1 MSQAKH
7 SLIANAADMDR
18 AGGGGGGGG
27 RDSQEIRPG
36 IAYTEDHSMAPD
48 SCCIPCT
55 TPLSF
60 ALSFVPLCWPILPF
74 GCVPVSEKEEQVLL
88 VFGKYHDTI
97 RTPGMHWVNPIGL
110 EKRLVSTKRQNMDVG
125 GVTNPIK
132 VADGDG
138 NPVIVS
144 GVVGYRITNSKAAA
158 LDVENARSF
167 VHTQAQ
173 TILKQIVSRYPYETT
188 DGTPSLK
195 SETYEIGIEL
205 CRALQEKSTVA
216 GVLIESFELADLSYA
231 PEIAQVMLVRQ
242 QAKAMVDA
250 RAVVVEGAVG
260 IVQGACEKLADAGI
274 DMDDKEKSKLVT
286 NLLTVICG
294 DQGAQPV
301 VTL

>member
-1 MSQAKH
+1 MSTAKH

-18 AGGGGGGGG
+18 AGV
-27 RDSQEIRPG
+27 SASTEIRPG
-36 IAYTEDHSMAPD
+36 IAYAEDQSLEPD

-55 TPLSF
+55 TPLSCG
-60 ALSFVPLCWPILPF
+60 LSFLPLCWPILPF

-144 GVVGYRITNSKAAA
+144 GVVGYRITNSKSAA
-158 LDVENARSF
+158 LDVENARSY

-188 DGTPSLK
+188 DGKPSLK

-250 RAVVVEGAVG
+250 RQVVVDGAVG
-260 IVQGACEKLADAGI
+260 IVRGACEKLGEAGI
-274 DMDDKEKSKLVT
+274 ELDSTERSKLVT

-301 VTL
+301 VAL

>member
-1 MSQAKH
+1 VF
-7 SLIANAADMDR
+7 
-18 AGGGGGGGG
+18 
-27 RDSQEIRPG
+27 
-36 IAYTEDHSMAPD
+36 T
-48 SCCIPCT
+48 
-55 TPLSF
+55 
-60 ALSFVPLCWPILPF
+60 
-74 GCVPVSEKEEQVLL
+74 EKEEQVLL

-97 RTPGMHWVNPIGL
+97 RSPGMHWVNPIGL

-144 GVVGYRITNSKAAA
+144 GVVGYRIINSKAAA
-158 LDVENARSF
+158 LEVENARSF

-173 TILKQIVSRYPYETT
+173 TILKQVVSRYPYEAT
-188 DGTPSLK
+188 DGSASLK

-250 RAVVVEGAVG
+250 RGVVVEGAVG
-260 IVQGACEKLADAGI
+260 IVRGAVEQLAEAGI
-274 DMDDKEKSKLVT
+274 PLDEKETSKLVT

-301 VTL
+301 ITL

>member
-7 SLIANAADMDR
+7 SLIANAADIDR
-18 AGGGGGGGG
+18 GISA
-27 RDSQEIRPG
+27 STEIRPG
-36 IAYTEDHSMAPD
+36 IAYTEDQPEED
-48 SCCIPCT
+48 KCCIPCT
-55 TPLSF
+55 TPLSTI
-60 ALSFVPLCWPILPF
+60 LSFVPLCWPVLPF
-74 GCVPVSEKEEQVLL
+74 GCVPVNEREEQVLL

-97 RTPGMHWVNPIGL
+97 RSPGMHWVNPIGL

-144 GVVGYRITNSKAAA
+144 GVVGYRIVNSKSAA

-250 RAVVVEGAVG
+250 RSVVVDGAVG
-260 IVQGACEKLADAGI
+260 IVRGACDKLAEAGI
-274 DMDDKEKSKLVT
+274 ELDKKEQSKLVT

-301 VTL
+301 VTLN

>member
-1 MSQAKH
+1 MSTTKH

-18 AGGGGGGGG
+18 SSVSA
-27 RDSQEIRPG
+27 STEIRPG
-36 IAYTEDHSMAPD
+36 IAYTEDQSVEPD

-55 TPLSF
+55 TPLSCG
-60 ALSFVPLCWPILPF
+60 LSFLPLCWPVLPF

-125 GVTNPIK
+125 GVSNPIK

-158 LDVENARSF
+158 LDVENARGY

-173 TILKQIVSRYPYETT
+173 TILKQVVSRYPYETT
-188 DGTPSLK
+188 DGKPSLK

-205 CRALQEKSTVA
+205 CRALQEKSSVA

-250 RAVVVEGAVG
+250 RQVVVEGAVG
-260 IVQGACEKLADAGI
+260 IVRGACEQLGAAGI
-274 DMDDKEKSKLVT
+274 ELDSKEQSKLVT